1 MCFSANASFGAG
13 VVLSV
18 IGVASI
24 SQIDDVDQSVLFD
37 S

>member
-1 MCFSANASFGAG
+1 MCFSASVSFGAG

-24 SQIDDVDQSVLFD
+24 SQIDDVDQNVLVD